1 MKKGSHKRQHLS
13 KKQLKKRLL
22 LFLSGFIGIATLA
35 LLSIV
40 AFFIFTAPTVSQE
53 DLIGTI
59 PSTIYDKNGAVI
71 SKIGSNDRVLIDP
84 SDIPAVLEEALVSIE
99 DRRFYDHN
107 GVDIIRIGGALF
119 ANLSNRAISQGGSTI
134 TQQLIKLSV
143 FSTREEDQTIK
154 RKIQE
159 AWLALQLERDYTK
172 KDILALYMNKVY
184 LSNNVYGFGTAAR
197 YYFNKSPHDLTVAQ
211 AALLAGM
218 IQAPTT
224 YDPYLNPQGATDRRN
239 VVIGAMLSNNS
250 ISQED
255 HDAAVNTPIT
265 EGLINHASNKTAT
278 ELAIDAYVQVVLE
291 EIKQKTSLDP
301 YKDGLDIYTHLDMNA
316 QNRLM
321 DVLNTHNY
329 INWVNNDVQA
339 AVTITNPQDGSI
351 IAMAGGRNVSVQL
364 GLNRATTASRSVGST
379 SKPLIDYGPAIE
391 YLNYST
397 AQPLSDSPITY
408 SDGTPLYNWDHG
420 YFGNVTMRTALAASR
435 NTPALRTLR
444 AVGLDNAYAF
454 LAKLN
459 INVNNN
465 GYNGLVESNA
475 IGFVASP
482 LQMGSAYGAFA
493 NGGTYFKPFTIR
505 KIVTRSGEEASYVG
519 EGVRVMKDSTAYMI
533 TDMLKGVPG
542 QYAEYADVRALHHAG
557 KTGTTN
563 YADSDISRVTGNKR
577 VDFAAPDAW
586 FVGYT
591 KDFVIS
597 TWVGYDNPM
606 IEGNYLNKI
615 ESSYPQV
622 IYQSMMSYLSQQ
634 KQNTDWQMPRS
645 VERFGSELYL
655 AGSRP
660 KYVETETYRAPVII
674 ETTTDEQSSKRSS
687 TESRASDDD
696 IETETSGVSSSFI
709 RETQIVTTTAREIE

>member
-13 KKQLKKRLL
+13 QSQLKKRLVIY
-22 LFLSGFIGIATLA
+22 LSSFIGIATLV

-40 AFFIFTAPTVSQE
+40 AFFIFTAPSVSQE

-59 PSTIYDKNGAVI
+59 PSTIYDKNGTVI

-84 SDIPAVLEEALVSIE
+84 SDIPAVLEEALISIE

-159 AWLALQLERDYTK
+159 AWLALQIERDYTK

-184 LSNNVYGFGTAAR
+184 LSNNIYGFGTAAR
-197 YYFNKSPHDLTVAQ
+197 YYFNKSAHDLTVAQ

-224 YDPYLNPQGATDRRN
+224 YDPYLHPEAAIERRN
-239 VVIGAMLSNNS
+239 LVIGAMLANNS
-250 ISQED
+250 ISQAD
-255 HDAAVNTPIT
+255 HDAAINTPLT
-265 EGLINHASNKTAT
+265 DGLINHAANKSAT
-278 ELAIDAYVQVVLE
+278 ELAIDAYVQVVLD

-301 YKDGLDIYTHLDMNA
+301 YKDGLDIYTHLDMSV

-321 DVLNTHNY
+321 DVLNTPNY
-329 INWVNNDVQA
+329 INWINNDVQA

-397 AQPLSDSPITY
+397 AEPLSDSPITY
-408 SDGTPLYNWDHG
+408 SDGTPLYNWDQS

-465 GYNGLVESNA
+465 GYNGLVESNS

-505 KIVTRSGEEASYVG
+505 KIVTRTGEEASYVG
-519 EGVRVMKDSTAYMI
+519 EGTRVMKDSTAYMI
-533 TDMLKGVPG
+533 TDILKGVPG
-542 QYAEYADVRALHHAG
+542 VYAESAGINSLYHAG

-563 YADSDISRVTGNKR
+563 YADSDIARVTGNQR

-606 IEGNYLNKI
+606 HEGNYLNRL
-615 ESSYPQV
+615 ESTYPQM
-622 IYQSMMSYLSQQ
+622 IYRNMMLYLSQQ

-645 VERFGSELYL
+645 IERFGSELYL
-655 AGSRP
+655 AGTRP
-660 KYVETETYRAPVII
+660 KYVETQTYRETNA
-674 ETTTDEQSSKRSS
+674 TTTDEESESRSS
-687 TESRASDDD
+687 ESRKSSQDVDVEPASSALLKDLP
-696 IETETSGVSSSFI
+696 IVSTSQ
-709 RETQIVTTTAREIE
+709 ENE